1 MSPLSTFFARV
12 EGSAKGLINPEEL
25 FRSIVTALGSGTF
38 VGLLILLLQ
47 AVLTHIATILPDPTV
62 ASLASMVLTLVLD
75 LLRRQNQ
82 SGKPVVT
89 PVVTPAA
96 NPAVTPAA
104 TTVPATPAPVR

>member
-1 MSPLSTFFARV
+1 MSSLSTFFARV

-89 PVVTPAA
+89 PAA

-104 TTVPATPAPVR
+104 TTVPVTPAPVR